1 MRICYYDLI
10 NTNRLFMILAIHFLL
25 GLITSFLGSLVP
37 SMLNMT
43 AAKISIN
50 KGKQKAIK
58 FAFGVSFIVLIQAYV
73 AILFTKYLRENASF
87 VQALQKIALIIFAF
101 LAVYFFKQYKKDKKP
116 KKKRKQKLESSFLI
130 GLFLSS
136 LNMFSIPFYCG
147 VTTALDIA
155 GWLQFSQQYIIS
167 FVFGSAIGT
176 FLLLYMYL
184 NFAHFI
190 ENKATIIAK
199 NLNLILSILTG
210 LLALVTL
217 VKVY

>member
-1 MRICYYDLI
+1 
-10 NTNRLFMILAIHFLL
+10 
-25 GLITSFLGSLVP
+25 
-37 SMLNMT
+37 
-43 AAKISIN
+43 
-50 KGKQKAIK
+50 
-58 FAFGVSFIVLIQAYV
+58 
-73 AILFTKYLRENASF
+73 
-87 VQALQKIALIIFAF
+87 
-101 LAVYFFKQYKKDKKP
+101 
-116 KKKRKQKLESSFLI
+116 
-130 GLFLSS
+130 
-136 LNMFSIPFYCG
+136 MFSIPFYCG